1 MHAAGHHSSGGRAT
15 GEKGPLIEL
24 RTSGPV
30 SIQVMYKLEMSDQKQ
45 AAGLLV
51 PCKIT
56 CVWCVSCGVCV
67 SMYTTPLPPLG
78 CHVRMFVC
86 MYIRSYITCLIQ
98 QLKLFLVDSC
108 KNVVYDGKHHLK
120 RARRDG

>member
-1 MHAAGHHSSGGRAT
+1 
-15 GEKGPLIEL
+15 
-24 RTSGPV
+24 
-30 SIQVMYKLEMSDQKQ
+30 MYKLEMSNQKQ
-45 AAGLLV
+45 AVGLLV

-56 CVWCVSCGVCV
+56 CVCGVFLVVCV
-67 SMYTTPLPPLG
+67 FLCIPLPFLPLDATYA
-78 CHVRMFVC
+78 CLYVRN
-86 MYIRSYITCLIQ
+86 YITYLIQ